1 MKNTPIPED
10 IVPLV
15 SYSVRKN
22 GSCHGRDYKLLL
34 RAMDSGQLL
43 KITVGKK
50 IFISKSAADRI
61 IASSNVALCKAKS
74 EPSSRCGVSMEDR
87 VRALEHMLTDLCME
101 LGFTRRS

>member
-1 MKNTPIPED
+1 MTNKPIPED

-43 KITVGKK
+43 KITIGKK
-50 IFISKSAADRI
+50 IWISKSAADRI
-61 IASSNVALCKAKS
+61 IASSNVALCKAKA
-74 EPSSRCGVSMEDR
+74 EPASRCGVSMDDR
-87 VRALEHMLTDLCME
+87 VRALEKIVTDLCVQ
-101 LGFTRRS
+101 LGYTGH